1 MNVISTKK
9 FGKIVGKVSKNP
21 KTSRCKKMRSNLTVT
36 KANMDP
42 QSGMT
47 TETKDLDHTDVID
60 VIDISEEEVDVN
72 FWNFAETVNGRVA
85 MQGFVWG
92 TLNEAI
98 TGHTI
103 KEQLISNSPVG
114 GLSIVP
120 ENLLAATTVIGLV
133 MLGTA
138 MTSILPNE
146 NMENVKSQFS
156 GPFDESAEVMNGRL
170 AMLGFLALVIF
181 F

>member
-1 MNVISTKK
+1 MTVVSTKK
-9 FGKIVGKVSKNP
+9 LVKIVGKA
-21 KTSRCKKMRSNLTVT
+21 RCKKMRANLIVT
-36 KANMDP
+36 KANVREPQTGVTTDP
-42 QSGMT
+42 
-47 TETKDLDHTDVID
+47 KDLNNDEVID
-60 VIDISEEEVDVN
+60 VIDISEDAISVSDMDVN
-72 FWNFAETVNGRVA
+72 FWKFAETVNGRVA

-98 TGHTI
+98 TGHSI
-103 KEQLISNSPVG
+103 KEQLISNNPMG

-146 NMENVKSQFS
+146 NMENVKSRFS